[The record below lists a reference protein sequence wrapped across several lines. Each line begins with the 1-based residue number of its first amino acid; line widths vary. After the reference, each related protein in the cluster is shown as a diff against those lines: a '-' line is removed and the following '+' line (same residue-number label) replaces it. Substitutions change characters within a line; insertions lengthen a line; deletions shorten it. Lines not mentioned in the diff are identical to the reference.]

1 MKNKVSGMSPLGDDI
16 SLVLLEDTW
25 GNEGRICDT
34 ARLSASDRRV
44 EGQELDDK
52 DKNLLKQLLFG
63 SHGTPFETLYFRWR
77 LRMPIFVARQ
87 FVKHRMSSWNEMS
100 RRYRGKPTPY
110 FTPKEDFLEVDGFS
124 IFSKQD
130 LIQYETALNSI
141 QHIRENLLES
151 TYARIEKAREKGTLP
166 PDTQDGRDPWRARA
180 RELVR
185 GLQPI
190 SEYTEVIFTL
200 NFRSLMNVLFLRTSN
215 HAQHETRQ
223 YAIAMENAL
232 KEKFPYLHSL
242 ARFYIDNQNEFMET
256 LDELWE
262 NNA

>member
-1 MKNKVSGMSPLGDDI
+1 MDPLKDGE
-16 SLVLLEDTW
+16 SLVILEDTW

-44 EGQELDDK
+44 EGQELDER

-63 SHGTPFETLYFRWR
+63 SHGTPFETLYFRWG

-110 FTPKEDFLEVDGFS
+110 YTPTKDLLEVDGFP

-151 TYARIEKAREKGTLP
+151 AYGRIEKARKEGTLP
-166 PDTQDGRDPWRARA
+166 PDTKDGRDPWRARA

-185 GLQPI
+185 GIQPV
-190 SEYTEVIFTL
+190 SEYTEVIWTL
-200 NFRSLMNVLFLRTSN
+200 NFRSLMNILFLRTDV

-223 YAIAMENAL
+223 YAIAMEEAL
-232 KEKFPYLHSL
+232 HQEFPYLHQL
-242 ARFYIDNQNEFMET
+242 ARHFIDNQWEFMEG
-256 LDELWE
+256 L
-262 NNA
+262 NNE

>member
-1 MKNKVSGMSPLGDDI
+1 MDPLKDGE
-16 SLVLLEDTW
+16 SLVILEDTW

-44 EGQELDDK
+44 EGQELDER

-63 SHGTPFETLYFRWR
+63 SHGTPFETLYFRWG

-110 FTPKEDFLEVDGFS
+110 YTPTKDLLEVDGFP

-151 TYARIEKAREKGTLP
+151 AYGRIEKARKEGTLP
-166 PDTQDGRDPWRARA
+166 PDTKDGRDPWRARA

-185 GLQPI
+185 GIQPV
-190 SEYTEVIFTL
+190 SEYTEVIWTL
-200 NFRSLMNVLFLRTSN
+200 NFRSLMNILFLRTDV

-223 YAIAMENAL
+223 YAIAMEEAL
-232 KEKFPYLHSL
+232 QQEFPYLHQL
-242 ARFYIDNQNEFMET
+242 ARHFIDNQWEFMEG
-256 LDELWE
+256 L
-262 NNA
+262 NNE

>member
-1 MKNKVSGMSPLGDDI
+1 MDPLNDGE
-16 SLVLLEDTW
+16 SLIILEDTW

-110 FTPKEDFLEVDGFS
+110 FIPNKDLLEVEDFP
-124 IFSKQD
+124 IFNRQD

-141 QHIRENLLES
+141 QYIREELLES
-151 TYARIEKAREKGTLP
+151 AYKRIEKAREEGTIP
-166 PDTQDGRDPWRARA
+166 PDTKDGRDPWRARA

-190 SEYTEVIFTL
+190 SEYTEVIWTL
-200 NFRSLMNVLFLRTSN
+200 NFRSLMNILFLRTDI
-215 HAQHETRQ
+215 HAQHETRK
-223 YAIAMENAL
+223 YAECMEEAL
-232 KEKFPYLHSL
+232 KQEFPYLHQL
-242 ARFYIDNQNEFMET
+242 ARYFINNQWEFMES
-256 LDELWE
+256 LYEG
-262 NNA
+262 